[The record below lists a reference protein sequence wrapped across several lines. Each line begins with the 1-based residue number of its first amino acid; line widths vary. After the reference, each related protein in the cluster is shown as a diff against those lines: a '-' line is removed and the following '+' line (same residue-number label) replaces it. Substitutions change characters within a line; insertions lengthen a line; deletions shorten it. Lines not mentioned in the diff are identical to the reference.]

1 MVDFVLS
8 KNEKN
13 PGGSLEAV
21 WMNQNFRGEGCVHP
35 PNEKGNAIWQISRS
49 RNNNLPLPSVNSRFT
64 RIRSFGP
71 IHERKRV
78 HPRPVVSTVFV
89 WADLPLCPSTPISP
103 PRGVQRK
110 TCREEKRAW
119 ARGGFYRLSTRAGKR
134 AQLDGFKHGL
144 PLFPTTSTT
153 PYLGHCSRVVKM
165 ERYRVCAAREEEA
178 EKNSL
183 KLES

>member
-1 MVDFVLS
+1 
-8 KNEKN
+8 
-13 PGGSLEAV
+13 
-21 WMNQNFRGEGCVHP
+21 MNQNFRGERVCP
-35 PNEKGNAIWQISRS
+35 SPRNEKGNAIWQISRS
-49 RNNNLPLPSVNSRFT
+49 RNNNPPPPPPLPSVNSRFT

-71 IHERKRV
+71 IHGRKRV
-78 HPRPVVSTVFV
+78 HPRPVVSMVFV

-110 TCREEKRAW
+110 TCTRREESVGEQ
-119 ARGGFYRLSTRAGKR
+119 ARGGFYRLSTRGGKR